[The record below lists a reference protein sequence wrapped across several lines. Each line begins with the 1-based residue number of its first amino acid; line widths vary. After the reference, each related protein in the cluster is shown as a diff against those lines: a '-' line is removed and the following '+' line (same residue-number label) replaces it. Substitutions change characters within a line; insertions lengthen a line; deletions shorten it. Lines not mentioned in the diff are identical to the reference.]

1 MLTVS
6 LNGYRWTSG
15 SNIQFLLYVFKAMH
29 VMLLLLR
36 SNEKSLLAVSQTH
49 LTLKRGQVFAVAGP
63 RPWNSLPHE
72 LREIPSLNVIFCLK
86 PLRGWAC
93 IQCFTW
99 LCFMF
104 YAYSTMVGGCS
115 FKVLCK

>member
-1 MLTVS
+1 
-6 LNGYRWTSG
+6 
-15 SNIQFLLYVFKAMH
+15 MH

-63 RPWNSLPHE
+63 RPHE
-72 LREIPSLNVIFCLK
+72 LREIPSLNVFKARVLNVIFCLK

-115 FKVLCK
+115 CKVLCK